1 MNPNFQGSIST
12 KPTLESLGES
22 AKNVVASATNG
33 LSKFYEGRKQK
44 IEDPNKVEVK
54 ASYDY

>member
-1 MNPNFQGSIST
+1 MNPNSQRSIST

-33 LSKFYEGRKQK
+33 LSKFYEGRK
-44 IEDPNKVEVK
+44 
-54 ASYDY
+54 